1 MQINYGNTDCWWA
14 GIKGMGVAMWA
25 LERQLRGQ
33 ERIDGRYDLSAKTE
47 TKYTMHP
54 NFDAH
59 NYLSVT

>member
-1 MQINYGNTDCWWA
+1 
-14 GIKGMGVAMWA
+14 MWA